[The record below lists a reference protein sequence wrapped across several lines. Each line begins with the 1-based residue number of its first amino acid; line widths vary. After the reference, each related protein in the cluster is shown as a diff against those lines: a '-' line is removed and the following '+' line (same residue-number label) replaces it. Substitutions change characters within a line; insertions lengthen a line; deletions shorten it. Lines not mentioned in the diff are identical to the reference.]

1 MEARFCIACG
11 QPFTAAGDADRCPA
25 CAGPGEA
32 ERLVV
37 APLTLLEAGGAT
49 RRFPD
54 APEVPDTWQ
63 RGDLLLEQYEVRG
76 VLGAGGMGTV
86 YRVHHRGWDL
96 DLAVKSPHPAML
108 AQAGGSAAFTAEAEA
123 WVALGLHPH
132 IVTCHY
138 VRALGG
144 IPRVFAELVEG
155 GSLADWIAD
164 GRLYA
169 GGPDAVLARLLD
181 VAMQFAWGL
190 GYAHTHG

>member
-1 MEARFCIACG
+1 V
-11 QPFTAAGDADRCPA
+11 PA
-25 CAGPGEA
+25 T
-32 ERLVV
+32 VV
-37 APLTLLEAGGAT
+37 ADAEAT

-54 APEVPDTWQ
+54 AAEVPDTWQ
-63 RGDLLLEQYEVRG
+63 SGDLLLEQYEVRG
-76 VLGAGGMGTV
+76 ILGAGGMGTV

-144 IPRVFAELVEG
+144 SPGSSRGQAALGRRPRVGLRA
-155 GSLADWIAD
+155 
-164 GRLYA
+164 
-169 GGPDAVLARLLD
+169 AVINPTRRR
-181 VAMQFAWGL
+181 WPS
-190 GYAHTHG
+190 